1 MEVRRA
7 SRKSAQD
14 RSLNLANI
22 GALSGDHRSTQVG
35 DLVGRSGIRSRITEY
50 GKDRQVINIKGLD
63 GPSTRGRIEGT
74 GIGDSDIDVLT
85 ARNAGLWS
93 CGVTYGFAPHTLE
106 ATPPDVLIDSPAE
119 L

>member
-1 MEVRRA
+1 MNPIPESLVIKQHDIVQRRCGTVMEVRRA

-63 GPSTRGRIEGT
+63 GPIPVAASKGPALAISIL
-74 GIGDSDIDVLT
+74 IGNFTEWLPTFGES
-85 ARNAGLWS
+85 
-93 CGVTYGFAPHTLE
+93 
-106 ATPPDVLIDSPAE
+106 
-119 L
+119 